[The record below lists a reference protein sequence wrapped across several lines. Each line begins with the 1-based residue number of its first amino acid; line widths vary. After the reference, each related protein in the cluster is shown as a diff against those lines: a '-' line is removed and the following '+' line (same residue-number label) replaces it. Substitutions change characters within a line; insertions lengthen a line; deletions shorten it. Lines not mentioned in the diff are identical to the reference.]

1 MKLDDLDIQDIGGA
15 IQLAGAIWASGDTVY
30 LIPLP
35 DALTQA
41 QKVFLE
47 PPVKGRRVGPNGT
60 IHTDPVNILDMNL
73 VDWQRFIQQ
82 TDLRL
87 VEVKA
92 AHPEDA
98 QKTVRALVRK
108 CERQISQRVSW
119 AVFKRDGYRCRYC
132 AADSVPL
139 TVDHVVLWED
149 GGPSIEEN
157 LVACCKKCNKTRANT
172 PYPQWLKSSYYRKVS
187 RNLIMVASSANE
199 ALVSKLDTIPRML
212 HKPKKRK

>member
-1 MKLDDLDIQDIGGA
+1 MKLKDIDIHEVGGA
-15 IQLAGAIWASGDTVY
+15 IQLAGAIWADGERVY
-30 LIPLP
+30 LMPLP
-35 DALTQA
+35 DALTDD
-41 QKVFLE
+41 QKATLDVL
-47 PPVKGRRVGPNGT
+47 
-60 IHTDPVNILDMNL
+60 ITDSTEADDHCALLNMNL
-73 VDWQRFIQQ
+73 DDWQTFIRQ
-82 TDLRL
+82 TDTRL

-98 QKTVRALVRK
+98 QKTVKALVRK

-139 TVDHVVLWED
+139 TVDHIVLWED

-172 PYPQWLKSSYYRKVS
+172 PYPQWLKHPYYRKVN
-187 RNLIMVASSANE
+187 RNLIMMVISANE
-199 ALVSKLDTIPRML
+199 ALLGKLDSIPRML